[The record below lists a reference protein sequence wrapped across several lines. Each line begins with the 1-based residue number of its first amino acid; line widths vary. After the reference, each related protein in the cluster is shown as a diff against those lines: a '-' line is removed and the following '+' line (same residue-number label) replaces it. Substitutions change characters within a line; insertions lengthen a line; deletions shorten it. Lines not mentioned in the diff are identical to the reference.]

1 MLNPEKL
8 LGKIVGE
15 VVSTNGSWGKKGKKK
30 KKGSSSLLGGLAS
43 GGGLMTLIG
52 LGVGAYEILR
62 QQGPQVQAGGMPPQP
77 PPGPGSGPPPPP
89 PPRTAASPPPP
100 PPPAAA
106 VAPAA
111 PPADPVAAPPTAAAP
126 APPGQVGAELAVRML
141 QAMVAAAHADGV
153 MDETEERA
161 VLDRLRGADLSQEE
175 KFFLVDE
182 LHRPKTIEELT
193 AGITD
198 LAVARTMYLLA
209 AAAVSIDTEAERA
222 WFDRLARQLG
232 LSREMQA
239 FLEEQAG

>member
-1 MLNPEKL
+1 MFNPEKL

-15 VVSTNGSWGKKGKKK
+15 VVSTNGSWSKKGKK

-52 LGVGAYEILR
+52 LGVGAYEILK
-62 QQGPQVQAGGMPPQP
+62 QQGQQARAGGMPPP
-77 PPGPGSGPPPPP
+77 APPGAGPMGG
-89 PPRTAASPPPP
+89 PPPP

-106 VAPAA
+106 APPPPPSTGSAPLSPPAA
-111 PPADPVAAPPTAAAP
+111 PAVGMPAAPVASV
-126 APPGQVGAELAVRML
+126 PPGLDSAALAVRML

-153 MDETEERA
+153 MDEAEERA
-161 VLDRLRGADLSQEE
+161 VLDRLRGADLDQEE
-175 KFFLVDE
+175 KFFLLDQ
-182 LHRPKTIEELT
+182 LHRPKTIEELA

-198 LAVARTMYLLA
+198 FAVARTMYLLA
-209 AAAVSIDTEAERA
+209 ATAVAIDTEAERA

-232 LSREMQA
+232 LSREVQV

>member
-1 MLNPEKL
+1 MFNPEKL

-15 VVSTNGSWGKKGKKK
+15 VVSTNGSWSKKGKK

-52 LGVGAYEILR
+52 LGVGAYEILK
-62 QQGPQVQAGGMPPQP
+62 QQGQQARAGGMPPP
-77 PPGPGSGPPPPP
+77 APPGAGPMGG
-89 PPRTAASPPPP
+89 PP

-106 VAPAA
+106 APPPPPSTGSVPLSPPAA
-111 PPADPVAAPPTAAAP
+111 PVVGMPAAPVASG
-126 APPGQVGAELAVRML
+126 PPGLDSAELAVRML

-153 MDETEERA
+153 MDEAEERA
-161 VLDRLRGADLSQEE
+161 VLDRLRGADLDQEE
-175 KFFLVDE
+175 KFFLLDQ
-182 LHRPKTIEELT
+182 LHRPKTIEELA

-198 LAVARTMYLLA
+198 FAVARTMYLLA
-209 AAAVSIDTEAERA
+209 ATAVAIDTEAERA

-232 LSREMQA
+232 LSQEVQA

>member
-1 MLNPEKL
+1 MFNPEKL

-15 VVSTNGSWGKKGKKK
+15 VVSTNGSWSKKGKK

-52 LGVGAYEILR
+52 LGVGAYEILK
-62 QQGPQVQAGGMPPQP
+62 QQGQQARAGGMPPP
-77 PPGPGSGPPPPP
+77 APPGAGPMGG
-89 PPRTAASPPPP
+89 PP

-106 VAPAA
+106 APPPPPSTGSAPLSPPAA
-111 PPADPVAAPPTAAAP
+111 PAVGMPAAPVASV
-126 APPGQVGAELAVRML
+126 PPGLDSAALAVRML

-153 MDETEERA
+153 MDEAEERA

-175 KFFLVDE
+175 KLFLVDE
-182 LHRPKTIEELT
+182 LHRPKTIEELA

-198 LAVARTMYLLA
+198 FAVARTMYLLA
-209 AAAVSIDTEAERA
+209 ATAVAIDTEAERA

-232 LSREMQA
+232 LSREVQV

>member
-1 MLNPEKL
+1 MFNPEKL

-15 VVSTNGSWGKKGKKK
+15 VVSTNGSWSKKGKK

-52 LGVGAYEILR
+52 LGVGAYEILK
-62 QQGPQVQAGGMPPQP
+62 QQGQQARAGGMPPP
-77 PPGPGSGPPPPP
+77 APPG
-89 PPRTAASPPPP
+89 ASPMGGPP

-106 VAPAA
+106 APPPPPTPGGVPLSPPAA
-111 PPADPVAAPPTAAAP
+111 PAVGMPAAPVASVLPGLDSAA
-126 APPGQVGAELAVRML
+126 LAVRML

-153 MDETEERA
+153 MDEAEERA
-161 VLDRLRGADLSQEE
+161 VLDRLRGADLDQEE
-175 KFFLVDE
+175 KFFLLDQ
-182 LHRPKTIEELT
+182 LHRPKTIEELA

-198 LAVARTMYLLA
+198 FAVARTMYLLA
-209 AAAVSIDTEAERA
+209 ATAVSIDTEAERA

-232 LSREMQA
+232 LSREVQV

>member
-1 MLNPEKL
+1 MFNPEKL

-15 VVSTNGSWGKKGKKK
+15 VVSTNGSWSKKGKK

-52 LGVGAYEILR
+52 LGVGAYEILK
-62 QQGPQVQAGGMPPQP
+62 QQGQQARAGGMPPP
-77 PPGPGSGPPPPP
+77 APPGAGPMGG
-89 PPRTAASPPPP
+89 PPPP
-100 PPPAAA
+100 PPPAATA
-106 VAPAA
+106 PPPPPTPGGVPLSPPAA
-111 PPADPVAAPPTAAAP
+111 PAVGMPAAPVASVLPGLDSAA
-126 APPGQVGAELAVRML
+126 LAVRML

-153 MDETEERA
+153 MDEAEERA
-161 VLDRLRGADLSQEE
+161 VLDRLRGADLDQEE
-175 KFFLVDE
+175 KFFLLDQ
-182 LHRPKTIEELT
+182 LHRPKTIEELA

-209 AAAVSIDTEAERA
+209 ATAVAIDTEAERA

-232 LSREMQA
+232 LSREVQV

>member
-1 MLNPEKL
+1 MFNPEKL

-15 VVSTNGSWGKKGKKK
+15 VVSTNGSWSKKGKK

-52 LGVGAYEILR
+52 LGVGAYEILK
-62 QQGPQVQAGGMPPQP
+62 QQGQQARAGGMPPP
-77 PPGPGSGPPPPP
+77 APPGAGPMGG
-89 PPRTAASPPPP
+89 PP

-106 VAPAA
+106 APPPPPSTGSAPLSPPAA
-111 PPADPVAAPPTAAAP
+111 PAVGMPAAPVASV
-126 APPGQVGAELAVRML
+126 PPGLDSAALAVRML

-153 MDETEERA
+153 MDEAEERA
-161 VLDRLRGADLSQEE
+161 VLDRLRGADLDQEE
-175 KFFLVDE
+175 KFFLLDQ
-182 LHRPKTIEELT
+182 LHRPKTIEELA

-198 LAVARTMYLLA
+198 FAVARTMYLLA
-209 AAAVSIDTEAERA
+209 ATAVAIDTEAERA

-232 LSREMQA
+232 LSREVQV

>member
-1 MLNPEKL
+1 MFNPEKL

-15 VVSTNGSWGKKGKKK
+15 VVSTNGSWSKKGKK

-52 LGVGAYEILR
+52 LGVGAYEILK
-62 QQGPQVQAGGMPPQP
+62 QQGQQAQAGGMPPP
-77 PPGPGSGPPPPP
+77 APPGAGTTGGPPPPP
-89 PPRTAASPPPP
+89 SPAAAAPPPP
-100 PPPAAA
+100 PTTGSVPVSPP

-111 PPADPVAAPPTAAAP
+111 GPAAAPVAAV
-126 APPGQVGAELAVRML
+126 PPGADSAELAVRML

-153 MDETEERA
+153 MDEAEERA

-175 KFFLVDE
+175 KLFLVDE
-182 LHRPKTIEELT
+182 LHRPKPIEELA

-198 LAVARTMYLLA
+198 LAVARTLYLLA
-209 AAAVSIDTEAERA
+209 ATAVAIDTEAERA

>member
-1 MLNPEKL
+1 MFNPEKL

-15 VVSTNGSWGKKGKKK
+15 VVSTNGSWSKKGKK

-52 LGVGAYEILR
+52 LGVGAYEILK
-62 QQGPQVQAGGMPPQP
+62 QQGQQARAGGMPPP
-77 PPGPGSGPPPPP
+77 APPGAGPMGG
-89 PPRTAASPPPP
+89 PPPP
-100 PPPAAA
+100 PPPAATA
-106 VAPAA
+106 PPPPPTPGGVPLSPPAA
-111 PPADPVAAPPTAAAP
+111 PAVGMPAAPVASVLPGLDSAA
-126 APPGQVGAELAVRML
+126 LAVRML

-153 MDETEERA
+153 MDEAEERA

-232 LSREMQA
+232 LSQEVQA

>member
-1 MLNPEKL
+1 MFNPEKL

-15 VVSTNGSWGKKGKKK
+15 VVSTNGSWSKKGKK

-52 LGVGAYEILR
+52 LGVGAYEILK
-62 QQGPQVQAGGMPPQP
+62 QQGQQAQAGGMPPP
-77 PPGPGSGPPPPP
+77 APPGAGTTGGPPPPP
-89 PPRTAASPPPP
+89 SPAAAAPPPP
-100 PPPAAA
+100 PTTGSVPVSPP

-111 PPADPVAAPPTAAAP
+111 GPAAAPVAAV
-126 APPGQVGAELAVRML
+126 PPGADSAELAVRML

-153 MDETEERA
+153 MDEAEERA
-161 VLDRLRGADLSQEE
+161 VLDRLRGADLDQEE
-175 KFFLVDE
+175 KFFLLDQ
-182 LHRPKTIEELT
+182 LHRPKTIEELA

-198 LAVARTMYLLA
+198 FAVARTMYLLA
-209 AAAVSIDTEAERA
+209 ATAVAIDTEAERA

-232 LSREMQA
+232 LSREVQV

>member
-1 MLNPEKL
+1 MFNPEKL

-15 VVSTNGSWGKKGKKK
+15 VVSTNGSWSKKGKK

-52 LGVGAYEILR
+52 LGVGAYEILK
-62 QQGPQVQAGGMPPQP
+62 QQGQQARAGGMPPP
-77 PPGPGSGPPPPP
+77 APPGAGPMGG
-89 PPRTAASPPPP
+89 PP

-106 VAPAA
+106 APPPPPSTGGVPLSPPAA
-111 PPADPVAAPPTAAAP
+111 PAVGMPAAPVASVLPGLDSAA
-126 APPGQVGAELAVRML
+126 LAVRML

-153 MDETEERA
+153 MDEAEERA
-161 VLDRLRGADLSQEE
+161 VLDRLRGADLDQEE
-175 KFFLVDE
+175 KFFLLDQ
-182 LHRPKTIEELT
+182 LHRPKTIEELA

-198 LAVARTMYLLA
+198 FAVARTMYLLA
-209 AAAVSIDTEAERA
+209 ATAVSIDTEAERA

-232 LSREMQA
+232 LSREVQV

>member
-1 MLNPEKL
+1 MFNPEKL

-15 VVSTNGSWGKKGKKK
+15 VVSTNGSWSKKGKK

-52 LGVGAYEILR
+52 LGVGAYEILK
-62 QQGPQVQAGGMPPQP
+62 QQGQQARAGGMPPP
-77 PPGPGSGPPPPP
+77 APPG
-89 PPRTAASPPPP
+89 ASPMGGPP

-106 VAPAA
+106 APPPPPSTGSAPLSPPAA
-111 PPADPVAAPPTAAAP
+111 PAVGMPAAPVASV
-126 APPGQVGAELAVRML
+126 PPGLDSAALAVRML

-153 MDETEERA
+153 MDEAEERA
-161 VLDRLRGADLSQEE
+161 VLDRLRGADLDQEE
-175 KFFLVDE
+175 KFFLLDQ
-182 LHRPKTIEELT
+182 LHRPKTIEELA

-198 LAVARTMYLLA
+198 FAVARTMYLLA
-209 AAAVSIDTEAERA
+209 ATAVAIDTEAERA

-232 LSREMQA
+232 LSREVQV

>member
-1 MLNPEKL
+1 MFNPEKL

-15 VVSTNGSWGKKGKKK
+15 VVSTNGSWSKKGKK

-52 LGVGAYEILR
+52 LGVGAYEILK
-62 QQGPQVQAGGMPPQP
+62 QQGQQARAGGMPPP
-77 PPGPGSGPPPPP
+77 APPG
-89 PPRTAASPPPP
+89 ASPMGGPP

-106 VAPAA
+106 APPPPPTPGGVPLSPPAA
-111 PPADPVAAPPTAAAP
+111 PAVGMPAAPVASVLPGLDSAA
-126 APPGQVGAELAVRML
+126 LAVRML

-153 MDETEERA
+153 MDEAEERA
-161 VLDRLRGADLSQEE
+161 VLDRLRGADLDQEE
-175 KFFLVDE
+175 KFFLLDQ
-182 LHRPKTIEELT
+182 LHRPKTIEELA

-198 LAVARTMYLLA
+198 FAVARTMYLLA
-209 AAAVSIDTEAERA
+209 ATAVAIDTEAERA

-232 LSREMQA
+232 LSREVQV

>member
-1 MLNPEKL
+1 MFNPEKL

-15 VVSTNGSWGKKGKKK
+15 VVSTNGSWSKKGKK

-52 LGVGAYEILR
+52 LGVGAYEILK
-62 QQGPQVQAGGMPPQP
+62 QQGQEARAGGMPPP
-77 PPGPGSGPPPPP
+77 APPG
-89 PPRTAASPPPP
+89 ASPMGGPP

-106 VAPAA
+106 APPPPPTPGGVPLSPPAA
-111 PPADPVAAPPTAAAP
+111 PAVGMPAAPVASVLPGLDSAA
-126 APPGQVGAELAVRML
+126 LAVRML

-153 MDETEERA
+153 MDEAEERA
-161 VLDRLRGADLSQEE
+161 VLDRLRGADLDQEE
-175 KFFLVDE
+175 KFFLLDQ
-182 LHRPKTIEELT
+182 LHRPKTIEELA

-198 LAVARTMYLLA
+198 FAVARTMYLLA
-209 AAAVSIDTEAERA
+209 ATAVAIDTEAERA

-232 LSREMQA
+232 LSREVQV

>member
-1 MLNPEKL
+1 MFNPEKL

-15 VVSTNGSWGKKGKKK
+15 VVSTNGSWSKKGKK

-52 LGVGAYEILR
+52 LGVGAYEILK
-62 QQGPQVQAGGMPPQP
+62 QQGQQARAGGMPPP
-77 PPGPGSGPPPPP
+77 APPGAGPMGG
-89 PPRTAASPPPP
+89 PPPP

-106 VAPAA
+106 APPPPPSTGSVPLSPPAA
-111 PPADPVAAPPTAAAP
+111 PAVGMPAAPVASVLPGLDSAA
-126 APPGQVGAELAVRML
+126 LAVRML

-153 MDETEERA
+153 MDEAEERA
-161 VLDRLRGADLSQEE
+161 VLDRLRGADLDQEE
-175 KFFLVDE
+175 KFFLLDQ
-182 LHRPKTIEELT
+182 LHRPKTIEELA

-198 LAVARTMYLLA
+198 FAVARTMYLLA
-209 AAAVSIDTEAERA
+209 ATAVAIDTEAERA

-232 LSREMQA
+232 LSREVQV

>member
-1 MLNPEKL
+1 MFNPEKL

-15 VVSTNGSWGKKGKKK
+15 VVSTNGSWSKKGKK

-52 LGVGAYEILR
+52 LGVGAYEILK
-62 QQGPQVQAGGMPPQP
+62 QQGQQARAGGMPPP
-77 PPGPGSGPPPPP
+77 APPGAGSMGG
-89 PPRTAASPPPP
+89 PP

-106 VAPAA
+106 APPPPPSTGSAPLSPPAA
-111 PPADPVAAPPTAAAP
+111 PAVGMPAAPVASV
-126 APPGQVGAELAVRML
+126 PPGLDSAALAVRML

-153 MDETEERA
+153 MDEAEERA
-161 VLDRLRGADLSQEE
+161 VLDRLRGADLDQEE
-175 KFFLVDE
+175 KFFLLDQ
-182 LHRPKTIEELT
+182 LHRPKTIEELA

-198 LAVARTMYLLA
+198 FAVARTMYLLA
-209 AAAVSIDTEAERA
+209 ATAVAIDTEAERA

-232 LSREMQA
+232 LSREVQV